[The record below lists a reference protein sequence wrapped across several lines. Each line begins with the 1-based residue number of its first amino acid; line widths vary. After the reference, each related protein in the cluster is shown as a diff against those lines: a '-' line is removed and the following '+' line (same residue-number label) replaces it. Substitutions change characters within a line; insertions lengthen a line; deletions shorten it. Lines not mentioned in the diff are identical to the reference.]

1 MKNKISKKVI
11 SVIIM
16 AVMCITLFSFGT
28 CAVSLDTKGS
38 INLTLLDK
46 ETKEPISDAVFR
58 IYLIASVYEDN
69 DNLFCIYTD
78 EFKDNGM
85 EIENFTDSYL
95 PIHLRAYAESKNLAY
110 IEKSTDNN
118 GEVVF
123 DNLSCGVYLVVPVGL
138 DDGYLNPAPFVVSVP
153 TEDETKGNWIYDID
167 ASPKVEVDKD
177 NSHEKTYIS
186 VKKQWR
192 TAEKTPDS
200 ITVSLVKDGMIYDS
214 AVLSAVNNWYY
225 KWENLDKNH
234 SWSVVETNVPDGYT
248 VSYVTSQMTV
258 IITNT
263 DDDYEDETTTRP
275 NETTTT
281 DDSTTVTDGTT
292 GSDDTTTT
300 TGTTFPDDATTTPDD
315 VTTTVATTHTDDTT
329 KPVGTTKPTG
339 TTEST
344 TKPEE
349 LIKTG
354 QLNWPVP
361 IFTIVGLLLFSTG
374 WAMLNLGKKE
384 EEIV

>member
-1 MKNKISKKVI
+1 MKNSISKKVI

-16 AVMCITLFSFGT
+16 AVMCITLFSFGAS
-28 CAVSLDTKGS
+28 AVSLNSKGS

-46 ETKEPISDAVFR
+46 ETKEPISGAVFR
-58 IYLIASVYEDN
+58 VYLIASVYESN
-69 DNLFCIYTD
+69 DNLFCVYTD

-85 EIENFTDSYL
+85 ELENFTDSYL
-95 PIHLRAYAESKNLAY
+95 PVHLRAYAESQNLTY
-110 IEKSTDNN
+110 TEKSTDNK

-123 DNLSCGVYLVVPVGL
+123 GNLPCGVYLVVPVGL
-138 DDGYLNPAPFVVSVP
+138 ADGYLNPAPFVVSVP
-153 TEDETKGNWIYDID
+153 TEHETKGDWIYDID
-167 ASPKVEVDKD
+167 ASPKVEAEDD
-177 NSHEKTYIS
+177 SHEKTYIS

-192 TAEKTPDS
+192 STEKTPDS

-263 DDDYEDETTTRP
+263 DEDYEDETTTRP
-275 NETTTT
+275 DETTTT
-281 DDSTTVTDGTT
+281 DDSTTTTDGTT
-292 GSDDTTTT
+292 NPDDTTTT
-300 TGTTFPDDATTTPDD
+300 VGTTTPDD
-315 VTTTVATTHTDDTT
+315 VTTTGTTDTANTT

-361 IFTIVGLLLFSTG
+361 IFTIAGLLLFSTG

>member
-1 MKNKISKKVI
+1 MKNTMSQKVI

-16 AVMCITLFSFGT
+16 AVMCITLFSFGAS
-28 CAVSLDTKGS
+28 AVSLNKTGS
-38 INLTLLDK
+38 ITLTLQDK
-46 ETKEPISDAVFR
+46 ETKEPISGAVFR
-58 IYLIASVYEDN
+58 VYLIASVYEN
-69 DNLFCIYTD
+69 NGNLFCVYTD

-85 EIENFTDSYL
+85 ELDDFSDAYL
-95 PIHLRAYAESKNLAY
+95 PVHLRVYAESQNLPY
-110 IEKSTDNN
+110 TEKSTDDN
-118 GEVVF
+118 GVVIF
-123 DNLSCGVYLVVPVGL
+123 DNLPCGVYLVVPVGL
-138 DDGYLNPAPFVVSVP
+138 ADGYLNPAPFVVSVP
-153 TEDETKGNWIYDID
+153 TQDKTQGNWIYDID
-167 ASPKVEVDKD
+167 ASPKVEIEKD
-177 NSHEKTYIS
+177 DPKEKTYIS

-192 TAEKTPDS
+192 STEKTPDS
-200 ITVSLVKDGMIYDS
+200 ITVSLIKDGMLYDS
-214 AVLSAVNNWYY
+214 VVLSAVNNWYY

-234 SWSVVETNVPDGYT
+234 SWSVVETDVPDGYT

-263 DDDYEDETTTRP
+263 DEDYEDETTTRTD
-275 NETTTT
+275 ETTTT
-281 DDSTTVTDGTT
+281 DDSSTTTDGTT
-292 GSDDTTTT
+292 NPDDTTTT
-300 TGTTFPDDATTTPDD
+300 VGTTTPDD
-315 VTTTVATTHTDDTT
+315 VTTTGTTDTANTT

-361 IFTIVGLLLFSTG
+361 IFTIAGLLLFSIG